1 MIIAIVC
8 HFQRNFFLQLFIT
21 SNNSSL
27 LHTGVPT
34 AQMQTPFMLNSLEL
48 FLGSNSLYKFRLLI
62 LPFEEAKI
70 NLFLLIENI

>member
-8 HFQRNFFLQLFIT
+8 HFQHNYFLQLFIT

-27 LHTGVPT
+27 LCTGVPT

-48 FLGSNSLYKFRLLI
+48 FLESNSLYKFRLLI